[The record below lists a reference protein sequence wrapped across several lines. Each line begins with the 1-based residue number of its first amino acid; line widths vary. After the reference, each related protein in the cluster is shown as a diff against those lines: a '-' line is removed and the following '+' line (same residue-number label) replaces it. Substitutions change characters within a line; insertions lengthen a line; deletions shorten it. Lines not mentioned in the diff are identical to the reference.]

1 MFQALWTSSEL
12 RDFHGCTHSAHRVL
26 RSPADQSKI
35 RLAVG
40 LRRVDPEDVPTTAKV
55 PDPVL
60 STPGPSQRKRKLQ
73 YEASFGASQGT
84 PPSSSQPALSQAPSS
99 SQPPSSQP
107 LRRISGLPAGMAYPQ
122 RVEEEVVEEVV
133 EEESRDELYLM
144 LKTSIVGIQYYKGS
158 YCSCSDHSIFTVLQA
173 WLGRANKCGLF
184 ESPTISM
191 IG

>member
-1 MFQALWTSSEL
+1 MQ
-12 RDFHGCTHSAHRVL
+12 RVHL
-26 RSPADQSKI
+26 LPNSPADQSKV

-99 SQPPSSQP
+99 SHPPSSQP
-107 LRRISGLPAGMAYPQ
+107 LRRIFGLPAGMSYPP
-122 RVEEEVVEEVV
+122 RVEEEVAEEVV

-144 LKTSIVGIQYYKGS
+144 LKTSIVGIQYYKGPYSS
-158 YCSCSDHSIFTVLQA
+158 YSDITELTLLQV
-173 WLGRANKCGLF
+173 WSDRANKCGSF
-184 ESPTISM
+184 ESPITNTI
-191 IG
+191 GKCA